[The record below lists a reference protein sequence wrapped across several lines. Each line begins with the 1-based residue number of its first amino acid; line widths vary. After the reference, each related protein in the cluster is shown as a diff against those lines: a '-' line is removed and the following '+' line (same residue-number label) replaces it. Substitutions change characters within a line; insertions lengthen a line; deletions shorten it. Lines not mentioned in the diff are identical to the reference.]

1 MTTFRFEPTERQA
14 AVLRFVADAIAAN
27 GYPPTLGDIAD
38 ALGFAGKTGSVCH
51 VRALRS
57 KGAIVWAEG
66 RQRTIRPTE
75 FGLAWLESHCVACR
89 GNRRPAGRR
98 PSVPAGRRSRHGRVT
113 VRRDGVKRKAR
124 TGAV

>member
-1 MTTFRFEPTERQA
+1 MTISRFEPTDRQA
-14 AVLRFVADAIAAN
+14 AVLRFVAAAIAEN
-27 GYPPTLGDIAD
+27 GYPPTLGDIAA

-75 FGLAWLESHCVACR
+75 FGLAWLTA
-89 GNRRPAGRR
+89 NRRPAGRR
-98 PSVPAGRRSRHGRVT
+98 PSVAAGRRSRHGRVT

-124 TGAV
+124 TSAV